1 MTWLTAD
8 EQAAWRPFVALL
20 LRLPAALDAQLQKD
34 AGISH
39 FEYLVLSSLSE
50 APARTLR
57 MSDLAAL
64 ASSSLSRLSHVVSR
78 LEARGWVRREACP
91 GDGRFINAV
100 LTDEGWTK
108 VTETAPGHVDAVR
121 RLLVDALT
129 PEEFRTLGAISEQV
143 ITSPAMKS
151 IIPNVPVASP
161 PAGFSPG
168 LASDMDGLSVL
179 SNSDGFITWRAAAT
193 EEDEGG
199 DPVCW
204 AHLVCEECGAITTE
218 GHRPGCSHEEATAG

>member
-8 EQAAWRPFVALL
+8 EQASWRAFAALL

-34 AGISH
+34 AGVSH

-50 APARTLR
+50 APDRTLR
-57 MSDLAAL
+57 MSNLAAM

-78 LEARGWVRREACP
+78 LEAKGWVRREACP

-100 LTDEGWTK
+100 LTDDGWTK

-121 RLLVDALT
+121 RVLVDALT

-143 ITSPAMKS
+143 INGPGIKA
-151 IIPNVPVASP
+151 IIPNVPVVAP
-161 PAGFSPG
+161 DPAG
-168 LASDMDGLSVL
+168 
-179 SNSDGFITWRAAAT
+179 
-193 EEDEGG
+193 
-199 DPVCW
+199 
-204 AHLVCEECGAITTE
+204 
-218 GHRPGCSHEEATAG
+218 